1 MVINYKIS
9 ISLFL
14 LVFFGYATSSN
25 KVSADEILQV
35 SINEPTKLIKTFAI
49 ADTVSSSPRIV
60 EVDAESGK
68 IIWEWEIP
76 NEYLNYHNKPRPMC
90 MGAGL
95 TLGNDKSINALI
107 PHFGVVNVKKNG
119 DHKVLITDDN
129 IDHAAQHLSDGNIL
143 YARGFV
149 DKSVASFV
157 IKNFNNETI
166 WEWKP
171 ADYFQ
176 SKKDFIIPGQT
187 CRGALRNASENERD
201 WAHANDVGVLDNG
214 NYILSMRNFSLF
226 VEVKPDGK
234 IISKYNK
241 IQGIHQPTPY
251 LDGYLAADRNCG
263 EESIIVLAA
272 DGTQKKLFTGD
283 FLLVRGIER
292 LGGDHFLITSATT
305 VSEISLDGKI
315 HYKAHVKG
323 VSSTAE
329 IGITNTRKLSN
340 IGSCGPKT
348 LYQAVPTALKKQE
361 R

>member
-1 MVINYKIS
+1 
-9 ISLFL
+9 
-14 LVFFGYATSSN
+14 
-25 KVSADEILQV
+25 
-35 SINEPTKLIKTFAI
+35 
-49 ADTVSSSPRIV
+49 
-60 EVDAESGK
+60 
-68 IIWEWEIP
+68 
-76 NEYLNYHNKPRPMC
+76 
-90 MGAGL
+90 
-95 TLGNDKSINALI
+95 
-107 PHFGVVNVKKNG
+107 
-119 DHKVLITDDN
+119 
-129 IDHAAQHLSDGNIL
+129 
-143 YARGFV
+143 
-149 DKSVASFV
+149 
-157 IKNFNNETI
+157 
-166 WEWKP
+166 
-171 ADYFQ
+171 
-176 SKKDFIIPGQT
+176 
-187 CRGALRNASENERD
+187 
-201 WAHANDVGVLDNG
+201 
-214 NYILSMRNFSLF
+214 MRNFSLF
-226 VEVKPDGK
+226 VEVKTDGK

-361 R
+361 RWFSRQRQNKRNDKCCEYLFHPIRIGMNDVESLDSGWDGIVWMFDVSAYG

>member
-1 MVINYKIS
+1 M
-9 ISLFL
+9 
-14 LVFFGYATSSN
+14 
-25 KVSADEILQV
+25 
-35 SINEPTKLIKTFAI
+35 
-49 ADTVSSSPRIV
+49 
-60 EVDAESGK
+60 
-68 IIWEWEIP
+68 
-76 NEYLNYHNKPRPMC
+76 
-90 MGAGL
+90 
-95 TLGNDKSINALI
+95 
-107 PHFGVVNVKKNG
+107 
-119 DHKVLITDDN
+119 
-129 IDHAAQHLSDGNIL
+129 
-143 YARGFV
+143 
-149 DKSVASFV
+149 
-157 IKNFNNETI
+157 
-166 WEWKP
+166 
-171 ADYFQ
+171 
-176 SKKDFIIPGQT
+176 
-187 CRGALRNASENERD
+187 
-201 WAHANDVGVLDNG
+201 GVLDNG

-226 VEVKPDGK
+226 VEVKTDGK

-340 IGSCGPKT
+340 IGSCG
-348 LYQAVPTALKKQE
+348 LKLFTKLFQQLSKNKNDDFQGSV
-361 R
+361 RINVMINAASICFIPSG

>member
-1 MVINYKIS
+1 MGSASHGAVTALSQVEIVSFSDVALLEGSIFQANIS
-9 ISLFL
+9 KHSFTIQADLSKTWAEHISEII
-14 LVFFGYATSSN
+14 SSN
-25 KVSADEILQV
+25 AQLF
-35 SINEPTKLIKTFAI
+35 TFCRRKT
-49 ADTVSSSPRIV
+49 
-60 EVDAESGK
+60 
-68 IIWEWEIP
+68 
-76 NEYLNYHNKPRPMC
+76 
-90 MGAGL
+90 
-95 TLGNDKSINALI
+95 
-107 PHFGVVNVKKNG
+107 
-119 DHKVLITDDN
+119 
-129 IDHAAQHLSDGNIL
+129 
-143 YARGFV
+143 
-149 DKSVASFV
+149 
-157 IKNFNNETI
+157 
-166 WEWKP
+166 
-171 ADYFQ
+171 
-176 SKKDFIIPGQT
+176 
-187 CRGALRNASENERD
+187 
-201 WAHANDVGVLDNG
+201 
-214 NYILSMRNFSLF
+214 
-226 VEVKPDGK
+226 DGK